1 LSFVIFGDLRMKK
14 SLIAL
19 AALATVAGAA
29 QAQSSVSVYGI
40 VDAGFNSK
48 DSDTIVVK
56 SNAASVQTTK
66 TKAVSSGNESTSRLG
81 FRGTEDLGGGLKAN
95 FVVETGL
102 VPTEATVST
111 WNTRQA
117 YVGLEGK
124 LGTLNAGTVY
134 TPHHTITSAFSPSTL
149 PGVVGDL
156 QYATGFSA
164 AAISTN
170 GIIAANTYSVATLDN
185 TATLTTGAVGADT
198 VAKLNNALVA
208 AGLANGTAGSSATT
222 APTGQTTGVKVA
234 LTALTG
240 SGGNAT
246 AAEIN
251 GMNQAITAVNSLTA
265 AKATADLN
273 ARLARATNASYT
285 VRVNNT
291 VAYQSPVL
299 NGLTAG
305 IAYVL
310 PTQTKVEGGDET
322 TSSATA
328 LNLQYATG
336 PFAAAVAYTAGESKS
351 ITNVAAVTA
360 STASISANA
369 LTTLT
374 TQVTDIK
381 PVAALSDATRAAA
394 SASSTTV
401 EVKTKE
407 QLAALSYDLGVAKVS
422 YIYNKRDAK
431 DTISDLSEKTV
442 HKFGVKAPFGKTT
455 AFAIYSTG
463 DQKVLDG
470 TANAAKFD
478 LDGIQVG
485 ASYALSKRTDVYAIY
500 GTQKMDN
507 VASSNDLKDKQYAVG
522 VRHSF

>member
-1 LSFVIFGDLRMKK
+1 MKK

-48 DSDTIVVK
+48 DSTATNGNTSDYF
-56 SNAASVQTTK
+56 AATATSGSKHTAAARKVTNTK
-66 TKAVSSGNESTSRLG
+66 GISSGNESTSRLG

-134 TPHHTITSAFSPSTL
+134 TPHHTITSAYSPSTL
-149 PGVVGDL
+149 SSIAGDL
-156 QYATGFSA
+156 QYATGL
-164 AAISTN
+164 STL
-170 GIIAANTYSVATLDN
+170 TLDKIGITTTGTTIA
-185 TATLTTGAVGADT
+185 TATVAGANA
-198 VAKLNNALVA
+198 ALVTA
-208 AGLANGTAGSSATT
+208 KVSGT
-222 APTGQTTGVKVA
+222 
-234 LTALTG
+234 
-240 SGGNAT
+240 GNAT
-246 AAEIN
+246 GYVVADN
-251 GMNQAITAVNSLTA
+251 GTTSTGAIAQAVAVAQTLIDQ
-265 AKATADLN
+265 KAQADLN
-273 ARLARATNASYT
+273 KRLALANNSSYT

-291 VAYQSPVL
+291 VAYQSPVV

-322 TSSATA
+322 TSSATV
-328 LNLQYATG
+328 LNLQYTTG
-336 PFAAAVAYTAGESKS
+336 KFAAALAYTTAESK
-351 ITNVAAVTA
+351 TLVNTDAVVAGTSLTTLTTVTAGLAGTAAPTA
-360 STASISANA
+360 STASVNNLAAAAKS
-369 LTTLT
+369 TLT
-374 TQVTDIK
+374 
-381 PVAALSDATRAAA
+381 
-394 SASSTTV
+394 

-407 QLAALSYDLGVAKVS
+407 SLAALSYDLGVAKVS

-431 DTISDLSEKTV
+431 DTVSDLSEKTV

-485 ASYALSKRTDVYAIY
+485 ASYALSPRTDVYAIY